1 MQAAA
6 KHMIKADKGGAIVNI
21 SSIESIVPAF
31 GHAHYA
37 ASKAGAIMLGKSA
50 ALEFSQYNIL
60 VKAVSTS
67 LINLPNLDKDWPE
80 GVERFLNRVPLQRIG
95 EVEDIADDAVPIGPE
110 SQGGHH
116 QLEEV
121 HRRRIADDHLARRG
135 AQ

>member
-95 EVEDIADDAVPIGPE
+95 EVEDIADVCLFLTSEASRWITGMNLVVD
-110 SQGGHH
+110 GGM
-116 QLEEV
+116 LVCE
-121 HRRRIADDHLARRG
+121 AF
-135 AQ
+135 